1 MAPHHISSSAST
13 GVHNITYDFEITQMY
28 NDSSTNNLL
37 LGLTLR
43 VNNTRKRQ
51 VKNYFKIHNCFR
63 SIKNCSNDGLGFFFW
78 GGLCLNTNV
87 IINKIQFKYQLS
99 LKHIRLRTVYL

>member
-13 GVHNITYDFEITQMY
+13 GVRDITYDFEITQMY
-28 NDSSTNNLL
+28 TDSSTNNLL

-43 VNNTRKRQ
+43 VNNTTKRQ

-63 SIKNCSNDGLGFFFW
+63 FIKNCSNDGLGVFL
-78 GGLCLNTNV
+78 GGV
-87 IINKIQFKYQLS
+87 VFKYKSYHKQNS
-99 LKHIRLRTVYL
+99 V